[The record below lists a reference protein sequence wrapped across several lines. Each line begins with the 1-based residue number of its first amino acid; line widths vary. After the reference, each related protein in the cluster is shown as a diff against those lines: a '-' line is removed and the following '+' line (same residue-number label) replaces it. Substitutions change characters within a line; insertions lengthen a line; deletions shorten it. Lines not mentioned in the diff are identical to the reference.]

1 MRLYI
6 LALVPVCLTLLVLAL
21 AAQTP
26 NTANLGLVGNRFKPL
41 AFDQMTPEQKTMT
54 MNLLTGERRGMGGPF
69 NVLLRSPEM
78 GDLAQKLGAQVR
90 FHSSLPP
97 RLNELAIIL
106 TARYWTAQYEWR
118 AHKAAALQAGLS
130 PAIVD
135 AIAAGKRPASMQ
147 ADEQA
152 LYNFGDE
159 LLKTKHVSDAT
170 FQAAIKA
177 FGERGVVDAIGVM
190 GYYQLVSM
198 ILNVDRYPLPEG
210 AKPELQP
217 LQ

>member
-6 LALVPVCLTLLVLAL
+6 FALVPVCLTLLVLAL

-41 AFDQMTPEQKTMT
+41 TFDEMTPEQKTMT

-118 AHKAAALQAGLS
+118 AHKAASLPAGLR
-130 PAIVD
+130 PANVD
-135 AIAAGKRPASMQ
+135 AIPA
-147 ADEQA
+147 
-152 LYNFGDE
+152 
-159 LLKTKHVSDAT
+159 
-170 FQAAIKA
+170 
-177 FGERGVVDAIGVM
+177 
-190 GYYQLVSM
+190 
-198 ILNVDRYPLPEG
+198 
-210 AKPELQP
+210 
-217 LQ
+217 